1 MKPFNLEEYLKN
13 PSKKTITRDGKNARI
28 ICTDKKGTE
37 YPIVAL
43 IDEGREEQFFQCTK
57 NGKSLS
63 PYTCD
68 LFFAPEK
75 QKGWINV
82 YGGDG
87 GFRGGSIYP
96 SKEDANKG
104 KCLHGYITTI
114 KIEWEE

>member
-75 QKGWINV
+75 KEGWINV
-82 YGGDG
+82 YKHEGENVFSSKAEAEKDG
-87 GFRGGSIYP
+87 KRFSNYV
-96 SKEDANKG
+96 AAV
-104 KCLHGYITTI
+104 